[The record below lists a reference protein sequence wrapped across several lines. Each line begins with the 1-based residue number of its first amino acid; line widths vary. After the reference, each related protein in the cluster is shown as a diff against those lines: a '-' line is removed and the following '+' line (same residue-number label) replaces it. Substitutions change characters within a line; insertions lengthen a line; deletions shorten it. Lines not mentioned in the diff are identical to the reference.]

1 MTKMVAYKTN
11 KQSGSIM
18 AKLSDAHR
26 NQIAENRAYMAQL
39 IEIVLYLGKQGV
51 AFRGHSEKSDSLN
64 QGNIILIQK

>member
-1 MTKMVAYKTN
+1 MVAYKTN
-11 KQSGSIM
+11 RKSGSII

-51 AFRGHSEKSDSLN
+51 VFRGHSDKCDSLN
-64 QGNIILIQK
+64 QGNNIMILIQK

>member
-1 MTKMVAYKTN
+1 MVAYKTS

-18 AKLSDAHR
+18 AKLSNAHH

-51 AFRGHSEKSDSLN
+51 ALRGHSEKCDSLN
-64 QGNIILIQK
+64 QGNIILFKK